1 MAMDLTWIDECYS
14 KCYNICYNILSNDE
28 RKHMDFK
35 EKVKKVRLET
45 GYSQE
50 QLARELGVSFAT
62 INRWEN
68 GKSEPRQIALNMFKQ
83 FCDLHNIFVEEEY

>member
-1 MAMDLTWIDECYS
+1 MHLMRGM
-14 KCYNICYNILSNDE
+14 N
-28 RKHMDFK
+28 MDFK
-35 EKVKKVRLET
+35 EKIRRVRVEV

-68 GKSEPRQIALNMFKQ
+68 GKSEPRQIALNTFEH
-83 FCDLHNIFVEEEY
+83 FCLVHNVNVDEE

>member
-1 MAMDLTWIDECYS
+1 MNFRDKIKDIRIKM
-14 KCYNICYNILSNDE
+14 
-28 RKHMDFK
+28 
-35 EKVKKVRLET
+35 

-68 GKSEPRQIALNMFKQ
+68 GKSEPRQIARNAVRQ
-83 FCDLHNIFVEEEY
+83 FCVSHSIDIGEDW

>member
-1 MAMDLTWIDECYS
+1 
-14 KCYNICYNILSNDE
+14 
-28 RKHMDFK
+28 MDFK
-35 EKVKKVRLET
+35 QRIRKARIEM

-68 GKSEPRQIALNMFKQ
+68 GKSEPRQIATSA
-83 FCDLHNIFVEEEY
+83 V

>member
-1 MAMDLTWIDECYS
+1 MYSTNERGMDM
-14 KCYNICYNILSNDE
+14 NF
-28 RKHMDFK
+28 R
-35 EKVKKVRLET
+35 EKVKKVRIEI

-68 GKSEPRQIALNMFKQ
+68 GKSEPRQIALNTFEH
-83 FCDLHNIFVEEEY
+83 FCILHNINLEEE

>member
-1 MAMDLTWIDECYS
+1 MRGR
-14 KCYNICYNILSNDE
+14 N
-28 RKHMDFK
+28 MDFK
-35 EKVKKVRLET
+35 EKIKKVRIEI

-68 GKSEPRQIALNMFKQ
+68 GKSEPRQIALNTFEH
-83 FCDLHNIFVEEEY
+83 FCMSHNVNIEEE

>member
-1 MAMDLTWIDECYS
+1 MNFRDKIKDIRIKM
-14 KCYNICYNILSNDE
+14 
-28 RKHMDFK
+28 
-35 EKVKKVRLET
+35 

-68 GKSEPRQIALNMFKQ
+68 GKSEPRQIARNAVRQ
-83 FCDLHNIFVEEEY
+83 FCVLHSIDIGEDW

>member
-1 MAMDLTWIDECYS
+1 
-14 KCYNICYNILSNDE
+14 
-28 RKHMDFK
+28 MDFK
-35 EKVKKVRLET
+35 QRIRKARIEM

-68 GKSEPRQIALNMFKQ
+68 GKSEPRQIALNTFER
-83 FCDLHNIFVEEEY
+83 FCMLNRIKLEED

>member
-1 MAMDLTWIDECYS
+1 MRGR
-14 KCYNICYNILSNDE
+14 N
-28 RKHMDFK
+28 MDFK
-35 EKVKKVRLET
+35 EKIKKVRIEI

-68 GKSEPRQIALNMFKQ
+68 GKSEPRQIALNTFEH
-83 FCDLHNIFVEEEY
+83 FCMLHNVKIEEE